1 MRITSHKKGPWDCID
16 DAFSPMFNEHITIHV
31 KDGYDY
37 SILVSVF
44 DDITDDVLLEEHNM
58 NSKCESIQLVFKDC
72 DWNMISKVARGDV
85 IERPEFNGR
94 KYSVSEVVHDPNIGN
109 LIKARTLKK

>member
-1 MRITSHKKGPWDCID
+1 MRITSHKKGPWDGID
-16 DAFSPMFNEHITIHV
+16 DAFSPMFNEHITIHT

-44 DDITDDVLLEEHNM
+44 DDITDDVLLDEHSM

-72 DWNMISKVARGDV
+72 DWNMISKVVRGDV
-85 IERPEFNGR
+85 LERPEFNGR
-94 KYSVSEVVHDPNIGN
+94 KYSITEVKHDPNIGN
-109 LIKARTLKK
+109 LIRARSLKK

>member
-1 MRITSHKKGPWDCID
+1 
-16 DAFSPMFNEHITIHV
+16 MFNEHITIHV

-72 DWNMISKVARGDV
+72 DWNMISKVSRGDV

>member
-1 MRITSHKKGPWDCID
+1 
-16 DAFSPMFNEHITIHV
+16 MFNEHITIHV

-58 NSKCESIQLVFKDC
+58 NSKCECIQLVFKDC
-72 DWNMISKVARGDV
+72 DWNMISKV
-85 IERPEFNGR
+85 
-94 KYSVSEVVHDPNIGN
+94 
-109 LIKARTLKK
+109 